1 MHEKKSF
8 GQRAEEF
15 LSGKGFYIVLSI
27 CIAVVGISAWF
38 VYASLRDAREEEASA
53 AVSGMIDTS
62 ESKSAVEIIT
72 GGTDAEAEETEDAD
86 EPAAA
91 EETAVP
97 DIADL
102 GEDAAGETEA
112 AVEDSGDAVEAA
124 VPASFVWPVGGEIV
138 NAFTGSELVYSRTM
152 ADWRVHNGI
161 DLAADAGS
169 RVLAVSS
176 GTVEEVRDDDLYGT
190 TVVIDHGNGLKSIYS
205 NLAGTPAVAEGDT
218 VSAGSVIGS
227 VGDTAKAEIG
237 EVSHLHF
244 EMTLDDAEVDPADY
258 LPAK

>member
-62 ESKSAVEIIT
+62 ETRSAVEIVT

-91 EETAVP
+91 EETTVP

-102 GEDAAGETEA
+102 GEA

-124 VPASFVWPVGGEIV
+124 APASFVWPVGGEIV

-244 EMTLDDAEVDPADY
+244 EMTLNDAEVDPADY